1 MRKSNGSLP
10 GSKLSEGN
18 LSFFRGFSEN
28 VNREEIQ
35 DEDLSFED
43 ESWRESPLQW
53 AISAGWP
60 PCHQMDPIHPRL
72 PGAHGDSKYS
82 ALVWWQLLSSCN
94 FIFYPCFSLFSI
106 TVVLSVPACMQ
117 VRACAQ
123 IVFVHKPVCTAHT
136 SWSNFLGTRI
146 KRVRR
151 PVQPCHV
158 QSCIF
163 LVFLSHS
170 CTSMWQTCN
179 LLGCKDWRLHIEQ
192 FCLLNM
198 KKYFCW
204 RCNSVISLNWI
215 ISLLPNAGR
224 PPKFDYFGQ
233 FPGIKVVGIDVSF
246 SRRRMRHIK
255 SGAKKWSH
263 WIGNM
268 ELMII
273 PHIRQQGC
281 AIHGRVGGAQS
292 ECVGFCQWQRTPVI
306 DPSLPSLLVLLT
318 LIAFLLRR
326 LLGNCLFL
334 EQLPVQR
341 LKWDDTITRMGSKS

>member
-1 MRKSNGSLP
+1 
-10 GSKLSEGN
+10 
-18 LSFFRGFSEN
+18 
-28 VNREEIQ
+28 
-35 DEDLSFED
+35 
-43 ESWRESPLQW
+43 
-53 AISAGWP
+53 
-60 PCHQMDPIHPRL
+60 
-72 PGAHGDSKYS
+72 
-82 ALVWWQLLSSCN
+82 
-94 FIFYPCFSLFSI
+94 
-106 TVVLSVPACMQ
+106 
-117 VRACAQ
+117 
-123 IVFVHKPVCTAHT
+123 
-136 SWSNFLGTRI
+136 
-146 KRVRR
+146 
-151 PVQPCHV
+151 
-158 QSCIF
+158 
-163 LVFLSHS
+163 
-170 CTSMWQTCN
+170 MWQTCN
-179 LLGCKDWRLHIEQ
+179 LLGYKDWRLHKEQ